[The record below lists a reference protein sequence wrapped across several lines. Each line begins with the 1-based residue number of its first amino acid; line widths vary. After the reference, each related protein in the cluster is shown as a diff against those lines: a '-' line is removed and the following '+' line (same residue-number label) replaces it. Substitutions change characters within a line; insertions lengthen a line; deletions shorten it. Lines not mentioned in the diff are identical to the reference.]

1 MMAMFLL
8 AGGGLGL
15 QQCRVNKFRR
25 EAGTSTERVASCKND
40 LAELD
45 ALSKKSIN
53 TYTFTDLVTTILS
66 SAVGA
71 SLKEDK
77 KLRDLVREKVKE
89 MDPQDYEWLVTGQG
103 NQAKKFGQWRQ
114 RLAKSGLNPDV
125 YWLLLWAAA
134 HEGRGR
140 DEFRVLTDSVGDTV
154 CGRGPLSMSYRQA
167 LRLGLEAQPDA
178 YYQGS
183 SNDLDSDS
191 TIEEHIRQNLNIPN
205 YEMEEG
211 GEYNSEMLNN
221 TQVCAYRMGD
231 DDRSNP
237 RALATALSG
246 SLGDNAPHLP
256 AEEKDWF
263 AVARL
268 AKLYAADIPENDYLD
283 RESLQVDFSTSLVSK
298 AVKDLGPKG
307 DWVLEQTAE
316 AIARAIMLPCY
327 AALSGDPEKIKSMLG
342 AEDAAELEKELP
354 GDLNCLI
361 LDYQL
366 RNEQ

>member
-25 EAGTSTERVASCKND
+25 EAGTSTESVASCKRQLQDYVD
-40 LAELD
+40 L
-45 ALSKKSIN
+45 SMKSISE
-53 TYTFTDLVTTILS
+53 YTFTDLASTILG

-71 SLKEDK
+71 SLKDDQ

-89 MDPQDYEWLVTGQG
+89 MDPQDYEWVLTGQG
-103 NQAKKFGQWRQ
+103 SQAAQFGRWR
-114 RLAKSGLNPDV
+114 KSLNPEVTGLNNDV
-125 YWLLLWAAA
+125 YGLLLWAAA
-134 HEGRGR
+134 HEGRGQ
-140 DEFRVLTDSVGDTV
+140 DEFYVLTDSTGTNI
-154 CGRGPLSMSYRQA
+154 CGRGPLAMSFRQA

-183 SNDLDSDS
+183 SSDLDSDS

-211 GEYNSEMLNN
+211 GEYESEKLNN
-221 TQVCAYRMGD
+221 TQACAYRTGE
-231 DDRSNP
+231 DDRRDP
-237 RALATALSG
+237 RDLARGLKRSLS
-246 SLGDNAPHLP
+246 DTAPHLP
-256 AEEKDWF
+256 TEEKDWF
-263 AVARL
+263 AIARL

-283 RESLQVDFSTSLVSK
+283 RDSLQVDFSSSLVSK
-298 AVKDLGPKG
+298 TLKDLGPGG

-327 AALSGDPEKIKSMLG
+327 AALSGDPDKLKKMLG
-342 AEDAAELEKELP
+342 ENAVLP